1 MEFWLR
7 QQLSKHSHQ
16 HLFPL
21 LGLRYES
28 LSSQIKDYTR
38 YYQSVQKVVKNQRVI
53 VSDVNRPQF
62 ISKIGALWELGA
74 TPCLLSPSMKPSTK
88 QHCQSLIQT
97 FPFPSS
103 TNTNLDKEA
112 LVLFT
117 SGTSSLNPKGVV
129 LSHSNLLSQLQT
141 LNQII
146 PFHLLNEQSRTVAL
160 LPWTHCYGFI
170 GECLM
175 TMQRGGQMHP
185 IFKYHPLR
193 YWMAIQRMSPTTLF
207 TVPAILESWQRIHQQ
222 KLKSYVSKDM
232 AKRILFGSQLQY
244 MVSGGAKLSLEVKD
258 YFYNEL
264 GVPILE
270 GYGCTEMSP
279 MIALQ
284 TEFSNYNNCTMKD
297 HKDIGTI
304 LPGIDYKISEFDQ
317 ELWVRGPNRFLY
329 YLSEKGEDDASP
341 LKKGEETDAS
351 PLKKGEETD
360 ASPPKKENDYSSNL
374 WYATG
379 DRVKVI
385 NDKIYLLGRK
395 SEQVKTSNGRFL
407 RLEDMENYVRDY
419 HVMSMKDIK
428 DIKDIKKVVAWQH
441 SKTGKIGVTVF
452 VTLSHDRLPL
462 NLQYENLKLTVY
474 YACPSIVTLES
485 GMITQKGEVCR
496 PVLAERFSSM

>member
-7 QQLSKHSHQ
+7 QQLTKHSHQ
-16 HLFPL
+16 YLFPL

-28 LSSQIKDYTR
+28 LSPQIKDYTR
-38 YYQSVQKVVKNQRVI
+38 YYQYVRKVVKNQRVI

-74 TPCLLSPSMKPSTK
+74 TPCLLSPSLKSSTK
-88 QHCQSLIQT
+88 QYCQSLIES

-103 TNTNLDKEA
+103 TKTEVEKEA

-141 LNQII
+141 LDQII
-146 PFHLLNEQSRTVAL
+146 PVHLLNEQSRTVAL
-160 LPWTHCYGFI
+160 LPWTHCYGLI
-170 GECLM
+170 GECFM

-185 IFKYHPLR
+185 ISKYHPLR

-207 TVPAILESWQRIHQQ
+207 TVPALLESLQRIHEQ
-222 KLKSYVSKDM
+222 KLKSYVSKEIS
-232 AKRILFGSQLQY
+232 KRILFGPQLHY
-244 MVSGGAKLSLEVKD
+244 IVSGGAKLSLEVKD
-258 YFYNEL
+258 YFYKEC

-304 LPGIDYKISEFDQ
+304 LPGIDYKISELDQ

-341 LKKGEETDAS
+341 LKKGED
-351 PLKKGEETD
+351 D
-360 ASPPKKENDYSSNL
+360 DYSSKL

-379 DRVKVI
+379 DRVKIV

-407 RLEDMENYVRDY
+407 RLEEIENYVGEY
-419 HVMSMKDIK
+419 HFMSLKDIK
-428 DIKDIKKVVAWQH
+428 DIKNVVAWQH

-452 VTLSHDRLPL
+452 VPLSHDRLSL
-462 NLQYENLKLTVY
+462 NLQYENLKLTVH
-474 YACPSIVTLES
+474 YACPSILTLES

>member
-1 MEFWLR
+1 MDLWLR

-16 HLFPL
+16 LLFPL
-21 LGLRYES
+21 LQGYGLHYES
-28 LSSQIKDYTR
+28 LSPQIKHYTR

-74 TPCLLSPSMKPSTK
+74 TPCLLSPSLKPSTK
-88 QHCQSLIQT
+88 QYCQSLIQT

-103 TNTNLDKEA
+103 AKTDFEKEA

-129 LSHSNLLSQLQT
+129 LSHTNLLSQLQT
-141 LNQII
+141 LDHVI
-146 PFHLLNEQSRTVAL
+146 PTHLLNEQSRTVAL
-160 LPWTHCYGFI
+160 LPWTHCYGLI

-185 IFKYHPLR
+185 ISKYHPLR

-232 AKRILFGSQLQY
+232 AKRILFGPQLQY

-264 GVPILE
+264 GVPLLE

-284 TEFSNYNNCTMKD
+284 TDYS
-297 HKDIGTI
+297 HKDVGTL
-304 LPGIDYKISEFDQ
+304 LPGIDYTVSELDQ

-329 YLSEKGEDDASP
+329 YLSEKGEDNASPLKKGEESDASP
-341 LKKGEETDAS
+341 LKKGEESEAS
-351 PLKKGEETD
+351 
-360 ASPPKKENDYSSNL
+360 SSNL

-379 DRVKVI
+379 DRVNVV
-385 NDKIYLLGRK
+385 NNKIYLLGRK

-407 RLEDMENYVRDY
+407 RLEEIENYVREY
-419 HVMSMKDIK
+419 HFMSLSN
-428 DIKDIKKVVAWQH
+428 IKDIKKVVAWQH
-441 SKTGKIGVTVF
+441 LKTGKIGVTVF
-452 VTLSHDRLPL
+452 VPLSLDRLPL

-474 YACPSIVTLES
+474 YASSSILTLES
-485 GMITQKGEVCR
+485 GMMTQKGEVCR
-496 PVLAERFSSM
+496 PLLAERCSLL